1 MAVHVMSWQVAN
13 RRRTATAIRAAH
25 PGALVIDV
33 SPKGTGLWT
42 RLSPY
47 YPHGGIPVPLSP
59 GAVGQS
65 VEGVWQALKVFA
77 RDDVDRRKL
86 LVTEA
91 KGLKR
96 TVRRNGAVLGYRA
109 GLDADTLLDHEQAR
123 RRIYLPAYRWTLE
136 NAAADLIAKLAQLGT
151 RPGHYSAGRQH
162 QLRRHRHT
170 VHRCRTR
177 RSCGC
182 SWRTPGPTRPP
193 RSSRGPAAG
202 GPAGGVRQR
211 AARPRRTPAP
221 VTDAP

>member
-1 MAVHVMSWQVAN
+1 MAVQVMSRQVAN

-59 GAVGQS
+59 GAVAQS

-86 LVTEA
+86 LVTDV

-109 GLDADTLLDHEQAR
+109 GLDGDALLDHEQAR

-136 NAAADLIAKLAQLGT
+136 NAAADLVAKLAQLGHVRNIILLDDNT
-151 RPGHYSAGRQH
+151 NCDITDARAPLSHAALVRLFLEDDWPDETASAEEETFANE
-162 QLRRHRHT
+162 L
-170 VHRCRTR
+170 
-177 RSCGC
+177 
-182 SWRTPGPTRPP
+182 PDL
-193 RSSRGPAAG
+193 G
-202 GPAGGVRQR
+202 GS
-211 AARPRRTPAP
+211 P
-221 VTDAP
+221 VTSHR